1 MSIKR
6 LIFIIFLINCMI
18 FMCFPIQSLA
28 KTESRVIKVGFFD
41 FEGYHDY
48 DKNGNRNG
56 YGYEYLHEIAKH
68 TGWTY
73 EYVSGTW
80 EECQTMLEN
89 GQIDLLTSA
98 QYTKERAE
106 KFDFSEVPMG
116 SSYARLTVKSGN
128 SKYTPNDYK
137 NFNGIKVGLLY
148 GNSRNE
154 HLKKFANEK
163 GFNYTSKYFKNQE
176 ELENALKSEKVDAIL
191 TSSLRKVKNE
201 NVIAQFSPS
210 PFYCIVKKG
219 NNELLQEVNEALE
232 DIEMDNPAYKFN
244 LYSKYY
250 QSSNKDTSILSREE
264 RDYLKRNN
272 NIRVVSMPNSYP
284 LSYLDTGGLKGI
296 VPDIFN
302 LIVKDLG
309 LSIDYVKA
317 NSYKESIDMVKEGK
331 ADVICFFN
339 SDYGWAEQNGI
350 KITSPYM
357 TLNYSMITKNYKNT
371 KFDNIAVAESD
382 TFNDEYLKEHYKGIN
397 IQRYKSEEKAINAV
411 KSGDADAAFV
421 NTYSAEDYIQKD
433 YNNLKAILV
442 NDYKTNISLGV
453 GKNINPT
460 LYSILDKRINALNK
474 DEYSEIIAKHTIFQD
489 YKISLSQYIHQHP
502 VQTVLISFCF
512 FLVIIAVLSYVIAIN
527 KRHSTHIFNLAFK
540 DIENGVWNYNG
551 FEEQAPRVLEKH
563 REKFYALIAFDIS
576 KFAIINENYGRDS
589 GDMIIKEIASV
600 LNRFIGDRALI
611 AHVKADHFLL
621 LLPYDLK
628 KDLEL
633 TLIDISK
640 STSYFEVKGLG
651 IKVKANF
658 GVYIIKDE
666 DIVITK
672 AIDYAEIARRKAK
685 RSNSSIIYFDESLR
699 ESLNKE
705 KEIVDRIDYA
715 LEHNEFQVYYQPKF
729 DMRTNNIIG
738 AEALVRWNHKELGFM
753 IPGEFIPILEKS
765 GGIIDVDFFVL
776 EEVCKL
782 TRFWIDSGVKPISIS
797 VNQSRVHFQKK
808 DYINRLQNLL
818 AKYDIPKSVIELE
831 ITESLFENDSISN
844 DMINEIKELGFLISV
859 DDFGSGYSS
868 LHLLNQVSVD
878 ILKIDKSLLDNS
890 EGKGKVGKIISKVV
904 EMANDLGLE
913 VICEGVERIEQAEF
927 LMSIDCYYAQGYLY
941 AKPMPKDTFLKN
953 VDKFK
958 GI

>member
-6 LIFIIFLINCMI
+6 LIFIVFLINCII

-28 KTESRVIKVGFFD
+28 KTENRVIKVGYFN
-41 FEGYHDY
+41 FEGYQDY

-56 YGYEYLHEIAKH
+56 YGYEYLHEIAKY

-98 QYTKERAE
+98 QYTKKRAE

-116 SSYARLTVKSGN
+116 SSYAQLTVKSGS
-128 SKYTPNDYK
+128 SKYVPNDYK

-154 HLKKFANEK
+154 HLKEFASEK
-163 GFNYTSKYFKNQE
+163 GFVYTARYFKNEE
-176 ELENALKSEKVDAIL
+176 ELESALKSGKVDAIL
-191 TSSLRKVKNE
+191 TSSLRKIKNE

-219 NNELLQEVNEALE
+219 NAELLREVNEALE
-232 DIEMDNPAYKFN
+232 DIEMNNPAYKFN

-250 QSSNKDTSILSREE
+250 QSNNKDTFILSNKE

-272 NIRVVSMPNSYP
+272 HIRVVSMTDSYP
-284 LSYLDTGGLKGI
+284 LSYLDKGKLKGI
-296 VPDIFN
+296 IPDIFT
-302 LIVKDLG
+302 LIVKDLE

-317 NSYKESIDMVKEGK
+317 NSYKEAIDMVKEGK
-331 ADVICFFN
+331 ADIICFFY
-339 SDYGWAEQNGI
+339 SDYGWAEQNEI
-350 KITSPYM
+350 KITSPYIQ
-357 TLNYSMITKNYKNT
+357 LNYSAITKNYKNT
-371 KFDNIAVAESD
+371 KFNNMAVVESD
-382 TFNDEYLKEHYKGIN
+382 RFNDEYIKEHYKNVN
-397 IQRYKSEEKAINAV
+397 IQSYKSERKAINAV
-411 KSGDADAAFV
+411 KSGDADVAFI

-433 YNNLKAILV
+433 YNNLKSALV

-460 LYSILDKRINALNK
+460 LYSILDKRINALDK
-474 DEYSEIIAKHTIFQD
+474 DECSKIIANYTILKD
-489 YKISLSQYIHQHP
+489 YKVNLSQYIHQHP

-512 FLVIIAVLSYVIAIN
+512 FLIIIAVLFYIIAMN
-527 KRHSTHIFNLAFK
+527 KRHSTHIFDLAFK
-540 DIENGVWNYNG
+540 DMANGVWNYNG
-551 FEEQAPRVLEKH
+551 FEEQAPKILEKH
-563 REKFYALIAFDIS
+563 REKFYAVVAFDIS
-576 KFAIINENYGRDS
+576 KFSVINENYGRDS
-589 GDMIIKEIASV
+589 GDIIISEIASI
-600 LNRFIGDRALI
+600 LNRIIGDRALI

-621 LLPYDLK
+621 LLSYDLK
-628 KDLEL
+628 EDLEC

-640 STSYFEVKGLG
+640 SISYFEVKGVG
-651 IKVKANF
+651 VKVKSNF
-658 GVYIIKDE
+658 GVYTIEDE
-666 DIVITK
+666 DFVITK

-685 RSNSSIIYFDESLR
+685 RSDLSIIYFDESLR

-753 IPGEFIPILEKS
+753 NPGEFIPILEKS

-782 TRFWIDSGVKPISIS
+782 MRFWIDSGIKPISIS
-797 VNQSRVHFQKK
+797 VNQSRAHFQKK
-808 DYINRLQNLL
+808 NYINRLQNLL
-818 AKYDIPKSVIELE
+818 AKYDIPKSIIELE
-831 ITESLFENDSISN
+831 ITESLFESDSISN

-868 LHLLNQVSVD
+868 LYLLNQVSVD

-913 VICEGVERIEQAEF
+913 VICEGVEKIEQAEF

-941 AKPMPKDTFLKN
+941 AKPMPKDIFLKE